1 MEIKK
6 VKISEIKDID
16 TLINDSNNGTAFAY
30 SYFLN
35 LKQVEN
41 CLCVYDDNVLLAF
54 MPLFEN
60 GKKLEQST
68 MYIPYGGPI
77 LLYSKKN
84 YRKYTLITREV
95 LTLITDYIKNKYEE
109 SSFSFDPSLIDA
121 IPCIKNG
128 FIPEIRYTYVI
139 NLDNSLESIFNK
151 FGHDRKKNIRKTK
164 DVEVLIDDEL
174 VLFDVKSALSWE
186 LNYGSEIS
194 YDFVKK
200 YLKESIE
207 NKKGKCFVAL
217 KNKKVI
223 GGVAI
228 VWDNKRCYIMYSYYD
243 KNEIT
248 PIPKIYY
255 EIIKYLDKNYL
266 FGKEDLQGLKD
277 YSKNLGIILRKEYV
291 KDVGSTPLRDFV
303 YINSTSYL
311 REHLE
316 KKIEKFSN
324 YDENNLRFNTLK
336 YRNILQ
342 KDLPKKFKEKEAYG
356 RLIGALNESFYGE
369 KNSEILEALKRNK
382 IKVSDKNIMDF
393 MNKDHLIYRL
403 VAFNFIN
410 SYINKY
416 DSLECNDFH
425 KKVLS
430 LGTILKDIF
439 KESISNS
446 PLYDLITNAKE
457 KELVEN
463 PKYKL
468 SKENSTVIVDN
479 SIQIS
484 MFDKKDENIR

>member
-139 NLDNSLESIFNK
+139 NLDDSLESIFNK

-228 VWDNKRCYIMYSYYD
+228 MWDNKRCYIMYSYYD

-255 EIIKYLDKNYL
+255 EIIKYLIRNKICNKLDFEGSVFPEIENFNLSFGASQEIYFNY
-266 FGKEDLQGLKD
+266 
-277 YSKNLGIILRKEYV
+277 YY
-291 KDVGSTPLRDFV
+291 
-303 YINSTSYL
+303 
-311 REHLE
+311 E
-316 KKIEKFSN
+316 K
-324 YDENNLRFNTLK
+324 
-336 YRNILQ
+336 
-342 KDLPKKFKEKEAYG
+342 
-356 RLIGALNESFYGE
+356 
-369 KNSEILEALKRNK
+369 NK
-382 IKVSDKNIMDF
+382 IKV
-393 MNKDHLIYRL
+393 Y
-403 VAFNFIN
+403 
-410 SYINKY
+410 
-416 DSLECNDFH
+416 E
-425 KKVLS
+425 
-430 LGTILKDIF
+430 
-439 KESISNS
+439 E
-446 PLYDLITNAKE
+446 LYDYGQKNE
-457 KELVEN
+457 KN
-463 PKYKL
+463 Y
-468 SKENSTVIVDN
+468 
-479 SIQIS
+479 
-484 MFDKKDENIR
+484 